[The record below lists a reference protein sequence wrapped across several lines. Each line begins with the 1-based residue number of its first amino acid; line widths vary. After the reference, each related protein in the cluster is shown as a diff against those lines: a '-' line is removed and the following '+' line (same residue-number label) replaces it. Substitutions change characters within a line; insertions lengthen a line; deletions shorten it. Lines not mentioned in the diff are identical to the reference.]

1 MTRYIVGVDGSDHS
15 VAALQWAAARAARG
29 SEQVVAFIAWN
40 AFDQGHHEKGEKLK
54 ADFGDADARAIL
66 SDTAARAG
74 ASDTA
79 ELRNI
84 QGVPA
89 EAIVAE
95 AKSTD
100 VIVVGARG
108 LGGFKGLLLGSVS
121 MRVLQLAQC
130 PVVVI
135 HGTTAPAIG
144 GDVVVGVD
152 GSEPATAALHWA
164 AREARAIGVGLR
176 IVRAWQAP
184 SYPGV
189 VVPEVFTALEA
200 AAGEEARL
208 AAQDPLLEG
217 LTVTTETPCANA
229 AAALIDRDDVSMIVV
244 GHRGHGAMA
253 RAFLGSVSHQVVRHA
268 TVPVAVV

>member
-1 MTRYIVGVDGSDHS
+1 MTSYFVGVDGSDHA
-15 VAALQWAAARAARG
+15 VAALQWAASRAQRG
-29 SEQVVAFIAWN
+29 SEQVVAFFAWN
-40 AFDQGHHEKGEKLK
+40 TFDQGHHEKGEKLK
-54 ADFGDADARAIL
+54 ADFGDADALEIL

-74 ASDTA
+74 VSDNV
-79 ELRNI
+79 ELRNV

-89 EAIVAE
+89 EAIVAQ

-121 MRVLQLAQC
+121 LRILQLAEC
-130 PVVVI
+130 PVIVI
-135 HGTTAPAIG
+135 HGTTAPAFV

-164 AREARAIGVGLR
+164 ATEARTIGVGLR

-189 VVPEVFTALEA
+189 VVPEVFTALEDA
-200 AAGEEARL
+200 AVEEVRL
-208 AAQDPLLEG
+208 AAQDPVLEG
-217 LTVTTETPCANA
+217 LTVTTETPCSNA
-229 AAALIDRDDVSMIVV
+229 AAALLDHGDASMIVV
-244 GHRGHGAMA
+244 GHRGLGAMK